1 MIRVSRGTRILV
13 VEVAAVQQE
22 RIPVAHLL
30 QAATVVPVLLS
41 FAIKPARCMLRVVR
55 LPQAVRTR
63 FIRSPRQPPLRC
75 LVLRQHLSVRR
86 RQSRRQVQHPRR

>member
-1 MIRVSRGTRILV
+1 MEATAHTVQMIRVSRGTRILV
-13 VEVAAVQQE
+13 VEVVAVQQE

-63 FIRSPRQPPLRC
+63 FIRSPRQTPLRC
-75 LVLRQHLSVRR
+75 LVLRRHR
-86 RQSRRQVQHPRR
+86 